1 MKASDLKKHS
11 EIRAERYATDAAHAA
26 ETDRLAL
33 ADVVSVAVV
42 RYRAEHGLTQA
53 AFATMIG
60 WKQPQ
65 VARIERGDVTPSL
78 ETLERLA
85 RVGVIEVHLDRSGTV
100 VRELASAGA

>member
-11 EIRAERYATDAAHAA
+11 EVRTERYATDAAYEA

-42 RYRAEHGLTQA
+42 RHRAEHGLTQA
-53 AFATMIG
+53 AFGAMIG

-85 RVGVIEVHLDRSGTV
+85 RAGVIEVHLDRSGTV